1 MGGFG
6 KSDIG
11 EALIE
16 GPLFGLVSSYLAGFG
31 KIGAVLAKRPLAG
44 FVSGYFGYYEGFEN
58 SDVCAAP
65 EKSPIEGFVS
75 AYLGGLLIGD
85 IENNPIVG
93 FVSIYFC
100 SLRWF

>member
-16 GPLFGLVSSYLAGFG
+16 GPLFGLVSSYLAEFG

-44 FVSGYFGYYEGFEN
+44 FVSGYFGYYIGFEN
-58 SDVCAAP
+58 IDVCAAP
-65 EKSPIEGFVS
+65 EKKS
-75 AYLGGLLIGD
+75 
-85 IENNPIVG
+85 NRR
-93 FVSIYFC
+93 FC
-100 SLRWF
+100 FSLFRGISDRRYWE